1 LRLPWR
7 AEKIEKLGF
16 FVSQQLANHIALTI
30 RDVAIRE
37 KLLVKGNNLR

>member
-1 LRLPWR
+1 MTFALALA

-16 FVSQQLANHIALTI
+16 FVSQHLTNHIALTI

-37 KLLVKGNNLR
+37 KLLVKGG